1 MSSFAAIP
9 ILGYSIL
16 ALIFS
21 YIVQRLIRIVNFG
34 SLLTRSSSAA
44 SSSSSS
50 SLETLPTSN
59 AVPSENR
66 KSRIPLPSWDLTPF
80 KRTTTNAYRK
90 ASALVLPSR
99 DSVELLPTHVAS
111 PPPTAALV
119 DYGVYTEKS
128 TTSPPPPLPF
138 PAPAS
143 TPPLTS
149 SPTPSLTSTTSPRT
163 PSPAHHSPF
172 SIPLRVPLPTPFSL
186 FPSPYVPL
194 QPQPP
199 QNVIS
204 TTRPRTPSPQ
214 SHHPLAT
221 TPPPTSAHRRS
232 KSLGGVPVR
241 KVANSRLGLGLGLA
255 FPHNASAAVFP
266 HAEVEMRDL
275 YPTLKDKGR
284 DVPLI
289 DFSSSSEGEEEEEDG
304 GGRGGG
310 GDDEDVGVFGRKSG
324 RGAGDSLV
332 PGGPLEMVAMSLV
345 DLSDTRGAG
354 EDVFGFKNG
363 VVMMSHGR
371 RSIIGGGGGGD
382 VELLSQHKR
391 GVELLPPN
399 RNAAEPDNTLID
411 IDVTST
417 GEEKLVDVDASSSSK
432 TISPIEP
439 VVLSA
444 VPSRVVSREASPIPV
459 VQTPPPVEPLVHL
472 PVVQMQKNLKAS
484 VHAPVEV
491 FAPVSVSVLDKA
503 LAVAAAESVAMPVM
517 AAVESREEEEGG
529 ELVHVAY
536 EDAVVVLRGE
546 KGDEAAHEE
555 EEEDEE
561 EEGVLVDVS
570 PRPVDGEVSL
580 PAVVDVEVSRP
591 VDVEASALEV
601 VDGVSFPK
609 TMDVLVDVSAEP
621 KPAEDQD
628 TDSTSERKPTAW
640 KWDEEDDMMRAWS
653 LGLDLAE
660 APSLPL
666 DVVDSDVQVVGSQ
679 SLPDEKP
686 QHDLLL
692 TQQDPNEPSPTTT
705 TTTTTT
711 SSVENSPP
719 LPLLP
724 PLTIP
729 LITISSTKR
738 SQEEYPD
745 PELLPLPDFSS
756 TKEGRSPPSQTPTPP
771 DSPPPPS
778 SSSSPGGL
786 GTVKSRT
793 APSSPRSPS
802 LRPAWSLRAADAPP
816 LGLSSSPSSGSLS
829 ATPVG
834 SPSLMKKGGVVL
846 KEEEGEVKVQEEEE
860 TDNKIKLSEALPGS
874 FPDSQA
880 PSSESSSSNTTTPAT
895 ASIKALTTPDT
906 RRIRVSRSPLDI
918 ALAMQLRPGL
928 GVGADPAWM
937 VRSLMAMFGWFAIL
951 VSGQGEF

>member
-1 MSSFAAIP
+1 
-9 ILGYSIL
+9 
-16 ALIFS
+16 
-21 YIVQRLIRIVNFG
+21 
-34 SLLTRSSSAA
+34 
-44 SSSSSS
+44 
-50 SLETLPTSN
+50 
-59 AVPSENR
+59 
-66 KSRIPLPSWDLTPF
+66 
-80 KRTTTNAYRK
+80 
-90 ASALVLPSR
+90 
-99 DSVELLPTHVAS
+99 
-111 PPPTAALV
+111 
-119 DYGVYTEKS
+119 
-128 TTSPPPPLPF
+128 
-138 PAPAS
+138 
-143 TPPLTS
+143 
-149 SPTPSLTSTTSPRT
+149 
-163 PSPAHHSPF
+163 
-172 SIPLRVPLPTPFSL
+172 
-186 FPSPYVPL
+186 
-194 QPQPP
+194 
-199 QNVIS
+199 
-204 TTRPRTPSPQ
+204 
-214 SHHPLAT
+214 
-221 TPPPTSAHRRS
+221 
-232 KSLGGVPVR
+232 VR
-241 KVANSRLGLGLGLA
+241 KVANSRLGLA

-310 GDDEDVGVFGRKSG
+310 GDDEDVGVFGRTRG

-332 PGGPLEMVAMSLV
+332 PGGPLEMVALPLV

-363 VVMMSHGR
+363 VVMMPHGR

-411 IDVTST
+411 IDVTSM

-444 VPSRVVSREASPIPV
+444 VHSRVVSREASPIPA

-546 KGDEAAHEE
+546 KGDDAAHEE
-555 EEEDEE
+555 EEEE

-580 PAVVDVEVSRP
+580 PEVVDVEVSHP
-591 VDVEASALEV
+591 VDMEASALEV

-609 TMDVLVDVSAEP
+609 TMDVLVDVSAKP
-621 KPAEDQD
+621 KPADLPQD
-628 TDSTSERKPTAW
+628 HTSEQKPTAW

-666 DVVDSDVQVVGSQ
+666 DVTDSDVQVVGSQ

-692 TQQDPNEPSPTTT
+692 TQQDPSESPP
-705 TTTTTT
+705 T
-711 SSVENSPP
+711 SESVENSPP

-786 GTVKSRT
+786 GAPKSRT

-816 LGLSSSPSSGSLS
+816 LGLS

-834 SPSLMKKGGVVL
+834 SPSVMKKGGVVL
-846 KEEEGEVKVQEEEE
+846 KEEEGEVKVQEEEGE

-880 PSSESSSSNTTTPAT
+880 PSSESSSSNTTTTT
-895 ASIKALTTPDT
+895 ASVKALTTPDT
-906 RRIRVSRSPLDI
+906 SARIRVSRSPLDI

-937 VRSLMAMFGWFAIL
+937 VRFLMAMFGWFAIL